1 MQVYIGAVQLD
12 EDGEPLKAEHMPS
25 IDPLA
30 DSGERTYAAF
40 NHYIGLLS
48 LLDATFFGLI
58 GSVVMW
64 MIKRKESP
72 FLDDH
77 GREAVNFQ
85 LSLLLYMF
93 VGTTVLAIVT
103 VGLLVLP
110 WIAALY
116 ILRLVGCIRGGLAA
130 GRGEHYRYPCTI
142 RFLA

>member
-12 EDGEPLKAEHMPS
+12 EDGEPLEAEPQPYV
-25 IDPLA
+25 DPHA
-30 DSGERTYAAF
+30 DSGEHTYAAF

-48 LLDATFFGLI
+48 LLDATFIGLV
-58 GSVVMW
+58 GTVVMW

-85 LSLLLYMF
+85 ISLLLYMI
-93 VGTTVLAIVT
+93 VGSIVLGIVT

-130 GRGEHYRYPCTI
+130 SRGEYYRYPCTI